1 MHKSKRFDKNII
13 TVTVSL
19 IICVF
24 ALSLVNPAI
33 SKKPDKTIKELPNDE
48 ATSGDIHIETYWDN
62 RCTERISSIDWG
74 SLNPGT
80 NKTVTLFLK
89 NKGRTSVALSYYS
102 SNWQPSEIANYLSL
116 TWDYTGQ
123 SIEFKEVVQIIFT
136 LYVSE
141 NAETIETFSFDIDII
156 CTE

>member
-1 MHKSKRFDKNII
+1 MHESKSYDKKIV
-13 TVTVSL
+13 TLTVSL

-33 SKKPDKTIKELPNDE
+33 SKKPDKTVNELSNDE
-48 ATSGDIHIETYWDN
+48 EISRDIRIETYWDN
-62 RCTERISSIDWG
+62 RCTERVSSIDWG
-74 SLNPGT
+74 SLKPGT
-80 NKTVTLFLK
+80 NKTVTLFIK
-89 NKGRTSVALSYYS
+89 NEGKNPVALSYYS

-136 LYVSE
+136 LSVSE

-156 CTE
+156 CTQ